1 MSVPRRSAQLL
12 KSAAART
19 PAARIASLD
28 AGAAQHIP
36 YVRHCDPWT
45 LETRS
50 GDLVQILKLEG
61 KSFET
66 EDAQELDRL
75 KGTRNTLLRAL
86 AGGDYALWQHIVR
99 RREQPE
105 LPGDI
110 PPGFAAELN
119 RKWFERLR
127 QRHLYVND
135 LYLSLV
141 RRRPAGPSGLAGRIR
156 QAWSPGKDRAQQS
169 LLHGQALKELH
180 QQTENLQAKL
190 APYGARRLG
199 LVDASGGHQS
209 ELLRFIVHLLT
220 DRDRP
225 VQLPMAAVD
234 GFLGRTVPARGLD
247 GYLASSTDFLGAEG
261 FEMRGPGWSR
271 FGAVLSIKEYA
282 PQTWPG
288 MLDALF
294 TLPCEAIV
302 TQSFAFI
309 GRGTALESLARQAR
323 IMENI
328 EDPALSQID
337 EIEQARDDL
346 ASGRLVYGSHHFSV
360 VPMVESADELDR
372 ACNEVDKRLT
382 ELGLIT
388 VRESGGAMEL
398 ARWAQL
404 PANFPYIARPAPITS
419 TNFAAFASLHNYA
432 YGKPAGNHWGP
443 AITILETV
451 SGTPYFFNFH
461 DGDNGNTVVVGASG
475 TGKTALMCF
484 LLSQALRT
492 GARLI
497 YFDKDRG
504 ADLFIR
510 AIGGRYSVIR
520 QGQPTGFNPLRLP
533 DLPATRA
540 MLGNLLAGLLT
551 ARGETLSAQESLLV
565 QKAVDD
571 TFKLPESERRLAVIA
586 AFFPRISASGLAE
599 RLRPWHSDGQYAWL
613 FDNPEDRLALDQ
625 SVMGFDLTEVLAEP
639 IIRAPALYYM
649 LQRVDRIL
657 KEGQPTIIVIDEGW
671 AAIADPILAPLV
683 NNWERTIRKRG
694 GLVLFAS
701 QSPESITEA
710 PIGKVILG
718 QSPTHI
724 FLPSP
729 NTERKAFEGYNLSQR
744 ELDLILTLDKESRC
758 FLVKHGQHSVVARL
772 DLGGMGDEIAVL
784 SGRQETVELLD
795 RILAEVSEDP
805 AVWLPVFQQRRKQQ

>member
-1 MSVPRRSAQLL
+1 MPRRSAQLL

-225 VQLPMAAVD
+225 VQLPMAAMD

-247 GYLASSTDFLGAEG
+247 GYLASSTDFLGTEG